1 MNDKNNRTWVGWQ
14 GIVAEVPADW
24 SLAAVSGDDKSGYFR
39 IDSAGSLI
47 LEAKWSSAGKSVDLE
62 ARLRDYLSDLRK
74 RSRKRKIDFDSKTK
88 SKEDGTITFSWRSD
102 RKAHGRLWL
111 CDKCNRVIIAQLSGS
126 LNEDVSIPA
135 SEVLPTFE
143 DHNEDG
149 WRTWAVYDLIAEVPP
164 GYVLEK
170 HKMMSGYIQLIFRK
184 KSNRLIIER
193 WGLAN
198 VVLKKSSLK
207 DWFRARV
214 DNDLAAF
221 DYSVEEMEFDGEA
234 GLKVSGRRGGVLEYL
249 KAAKE
254 LLTLKK
260 PAMRLD
266 GYAWVCEQTNKV
278 FSIQS
283 LHTKDEDISDEVLE
297 RVECH

>member
-62 ARLRDYLSDLRK
+62 SRLREYLNDLRR
-74 RSRKRKIDFDSKTK
+74 RSRKRKISFDSKTK
-88 SKEDGTITFSWRSD
+88 TRDASSITFSWRSD

-111 CDKCNRVIIAQLSGS
+111 CEKCNRVIIAQLSGS
-126 LNEDVSIPA
+126 LSEDVSIPA
-135 SEVLPTFE
+135 SQILPTFE
-143 DHNEDG
+143 DHTEDG

-184 KSNRLIIER
+184 KSNRLILER

-198 VVLKKSSLK
+198 VVLKKSGLK
-207 DWFRARV
+207 DWFRDRV
-214 DNDLAAF
+214 DKDLMPF
-221 DYSVEEMEFDGEA
+221 DYSVEEMDFDGEA
-234 GLKVSGRRGGVLEYL
+234 GLRISGRRHGVLEYL

-260 PAMRLD
+260 PAMYLD
-266 GYAWVCEQTNKV
+266 GYTWVCEQTNKI

-283 LHTKDEDISDEVLE
+283 LHTKGEDISNEVLE